1 MFTVRRFAWVA
12 AIGCVAALPVGA
24 AQAASPRSAHR
35 LCTPVRATG
44 VGLDLGGGM
53 TTATISSHGIVL
65 GHTHASFTM
74 GPITGTSA
82 SFSGPIVFTS
92 DLGSLTANVAGA
104 FDVSTGAFHATS
116 QSVTGTGLLRRVTGR
131 VTIDGLENLSTGS
144 FTETIAGRLC
154 VGR

>member
-1 MFTVRRFAWVA
+1 
-12 AIGCVAALPVGA
+12 
-24 AQAASPRSAHR
+24 
-35 LCTPVRATG
+35 
-44 VGLDLGGGM
+44 M